1 MSENNFGHPNQ
12 IDNVPFVIL
21 KPLKQ
26 YSHLDYDQPTAFQI
40 RYQGKLKRVFAE
52 GMGKYYIRVEGK
64 VPNALFSKYSAMISI
79 ADKTAIETI
88 NSYYKMPEKGDE

>member
-1 MSENNFGHPNQ
+1 MNANFGHPNQ
-12 IDNVPFVIL
+12 IDNALFLML

-26 YSHLDYDQPTAFQI
+26 YNHLDYDQPTAFQI

-64 VPNALFSKYSAMISI
+64 VPNALFSKYSIMITI
-79 ADKTAIETI
+79 ADEDAIEAI
-88 NSYYKMPEKGDE
+88 NSYYRALEEG